1 MSKKVILTKIFL
13 SVNIIYFLSVW
24 MLQMIMPTLKLAIM
38 SFSLVSII
46 IVNSKTVYVLDVLA
60 EDVSN
65 DKNDTSNQQKS
76 SDSGLENMRYIAQF
90 KPEENEFLA
99 NDGYYQVEKFDFV
112 ASNGSE
118 ICPLN
123 NCIYSVENTE
133 FRPNSPNAGYIF
145 EGRLTVTTIE
155 YGIKKSEFYYFN
167 VVFDKKSEEER
178 TGTNIQFLEA
188 TSGLGKFNLIPG
200 FDYNIANATL
210 RVDKKNPSL
219 TIYGERTH

>member
-1 MSKKVILTKIFL
+1 
-13 SVNIIYFLSVW
+13 
-24 MLQMIMPTLKLAIM
+24 MIMPRLKLAIM

-46 IVNSKTVYVLDVLA
+46 MLNSRTVYVLDVPA

-65 DKNDTSNQQKS
+65 DKYDTSNQQKS
-76 SDSGLENMRYIAQF
+76 SDSGLEKMRLIAQF

-99 NDGYYQVEKFDFV
+99 KDGYYQVEKIDFV

-133 FRPNSPNAGYIF
+133 FRPNSPNVGYVF

-155 YGIKKSEFYYFN
+155 DKMRKSDYYYFN
-167 VVFDKKSEEER
+167 VGFDKTREVER
-178 TGTNIQFLEA
+178 NGMNIEFLE
-188 TSGLGKFNLIPG
+188 TSSGLGKF
-200 FDYNIANATL
+200 
-210 RVDKKNPSL
+210 SL
-219 TIYGERTH
+219 